1 MMVSNP
7 ATAERSR
14 IHRMDVFFSYHKF
27 FFFFFKLPAQG
38 EIVIEIRYSDAN
50 PCETEPFE
58 GPIHKRTL
66 GHMLG

>member
-27 FFFFFKLPAQG
+27 FCFFFNYQHKVKF
-38 EIVIEIRYSDAN
+38 VIEIRYSDAN

-58 GPIHKRTL
+58 GPVHKRTL

>member
-14 IHRMDVFFSYHKF
+14 IHRIDVFFHTIS
-27 FFFFFKLPAQG
+27 FFFKLPAQG

-58 GPIHKRTL
+58 GPVHKRTL